1 MPKGFAPAVF
11 VSSTCYDLSQ
21 IRADLKEFI
30 QTHGFEPVLSEFNSF
45 PMNPNYDTIRN
56 CLEVIKNHADIF
68 VLIVGGRYGEPVRE
82 GKSVTNLEYLEA
94 KAKGIPIYVFVS
106 KAILNILPVW
116 KSNKNGDYAT
126 VVDSPRLFEFVESL
140 KDKAE
145 HWVYAF
151 ETAQDITATLRTQL
165 AYLFMDSLDIRRRIR
180 NVALDQE
187 FQNLSPKGLELLI
200 QKPIGWEYSLFAQ
213 ALRDGIRSFQ
223 DQRYD
228 LKYSVKFGNGIG
240 IENLAELS
248 TWLSN
253 HMNNISNTTTSLTNL
268 INSALPVA
276 FGPPGVA
283 GNPKEIVYVANRV
296 SQAYKRMIDWTLEFR
311 RINVEQD
318 FERLIEL
325 ASSMAMNMITEIE
338 EFTERIDNEIDA
350 ALSNLTD
357 SSEARVIK
365 LTLTLTVPDMTALYD
380 ELERVKLKY
389 SV

>member
-56 CLEVIKNHADIF
+56 CLEVIKNRADIF
-68 VLIVGGRYGEPVRE
+68 VLIVGGRYGEQVRE

-116 KSNKNGDYAT
+116 KSNKNGDYSS

-140 KDKAE
+140 RDKAE

-151 ETAQDITATLRTQL
+151 ETAQDIMATLRIQL
-165 AYLFMDSLDIRRRIR
+165 AYLFMDSLDIRRKIR

-187 FQNLSPKGLELLI
+187 FQNLSPKGLELLV
-200 QKPIGWEYSLFAQ
+200 QKPIAWEYSLFAQ
-213 ALRDGIRSFQ
+213 VLRDGIRSFE

-228 LKYSVKFGNGIG
+228 LKYGVKLGNSIG

-248 TWLSN
+248 RWLSN
-253 HMNNISNTTTSLTNL
+253 HTDDILNTISSITNL

-283 GNPKEIVYVANRV
+283 GNAKEIVYVANRM

-311 RINVEQD
+311 RVKVERD
-318 FERLIEL
+318 FERLLEL
-325 ASSMAMNMITEIE
+325 ASGMAMNMITEIE
-338 EFTERIDNEIDA
+338 EFAERIHNEIND

-357 SSEARVIK
+357 SSEKRVVT
-365 LTLTLTVPDMTALYD
+365 LTLTLTAPDMSALSE
-380 ELERVKLKY
+380 ELERVRCKY
-389 SV
+389 SI